1 VKRKS
6 GEGPPVQ
13 VVLLR
18 HAHADWPLYSG
29 LDINRPLTPR
39 GEEDARA
46 AAHAIRAAGFT
57 PALLLVSPALRTRQT
72 AELVAREFVMSAD
85 QLRFIDALYN
95 ARAAQMETAL
105 RKAARQSSS
114 LLMVAHNP
122 GISELA
128 RRLSGDPAR
137 ASFPPA
143 GWDRF
148 TLAP

>member
-1 VKRKS
+1 MTRAR
-6 GEGPPVQ
+6 PDRPAVQ
-13 VVLLR
+13 LVLLR

-46 AAHAIRAAGFT
+46 AAHAIRAAGFL

-72 AELVAREFVMSAD
+72 AEYVAREFVMSGD
-85 QLRFIDALYN
+85 QLRFIEALYN
-95 ARAAQMETAL
+95 ARAPQMEAVL
-105 RKAARQSSS
+105 RRAARQAAS

-137 ASFPPA
+137 APFPPA
-143 GWDRF
+143 GWGQF